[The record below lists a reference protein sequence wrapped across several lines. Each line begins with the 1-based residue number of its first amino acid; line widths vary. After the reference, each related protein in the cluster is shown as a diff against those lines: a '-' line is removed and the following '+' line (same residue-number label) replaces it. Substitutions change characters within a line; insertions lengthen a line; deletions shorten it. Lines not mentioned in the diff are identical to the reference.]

1 MSLFGVGLDIEVKR
15 INTNFKI
22 LIQKKGGIGIR
33 TLGTIFRRLDNNG
46 NKRLDEEEFTQ
57 ALAEFG

>member
-22 LIQKKGGIGIR
+22 LIQKKGSAGLRSLAAILRKHDASGR
-33 TLGTIFRRLDNNG
+33 KSLTKDA
-46 NKRLDEEEFTQ
+46 FTE